1 MAGLVVTETAREDL
15 DRLIRTRSLPPSTR
29 ARVRSAIEPLRA
41 FPELGRALSGDW
53 SGFRVVLGP
62 WAWMLVV
69 YAYDPAADRV
79 AVVTIQDAREAGAV
93 TSQE

>member
-29 ARVRSAIEPLRA
+29 ARVRSAIEPLRL
-41 FPELGRALSGDW
+41 FPELGRALSGGW

-62 WAWMLVV
+62 WPWMLVIYV
-69 YAYDPAADRV
+69 YEPATDRV
-79 AVVTIQDAREAGAV
+79 AVVTIQDAREARAA
-93 TSQE
+93 TSRE